1 MARAKKSVYKMKG
14 YTYPGTS
21 PVKAKSQS
29 VVSQARTTAD
39 ASLVRAGE
47 QLGKAY
53 VPGTID
59 YTIDNTEIKVPKKGE
74 KKEKSSEEW
83 LEGNQKKIDNATGK
97 KRNRLIDK
105 RNKYKKKKGIK

>member
-1 MARAKKSVYKMKG
+1 MARVKKSVFKMKG

-21 PVKAKSQS
+21 PVTAKEKS
-29 VVSQARTTAD
+29 VVSQARTEAD
-39 ASLVRAGE
+39 PSLTWASK
-47 QLGKAY
+47 QLGKSY
-53 VPGTID
+53 VPGAID
-59 YTIDNTEIKVPKKGE
+59 YTIDNTEIKVPEKSE

>member
-1 MARAKKSVYKMKG
+1 MARVKKSAYKMKG

-21 PVKAKSQS
+21 PVKATSQS
-29 VVSQARTTAD
+29 IVSQARTKAD
-39 ASLVRAGE
+39 PSLTWAGGE
-47 QLGKAY
+47 LGKSY
-53 VPGTID
+53 IPGAID
-59 YTIDNTEIKVPKKGE
+59 YTIDSPEIKIPEKSE

-83 LEGNQKKIDNATGK
+83 LEGNQEKIDNATGK

>member
-1 MARAKKSVYKMKG
+1 MAFKMNRSVIKGTANHKASIAKAVEQ
-14 YTYPGTS
+14 TRT
-21 PVKAKSQS
+21 KA
-29 VVSQARTTAD
+29 D
-39 ASLVRAGE
+39 PSLTWAGE
-47 QLGKAY
+47 QLGKSY
-53 VPGTID
+53 VPEVID
-59 YTIDNTEIKVPKKGE
+59 YTIDNTEIKVPEKRE